1 MSKSRK
7 IHRDTLF
14 FVSLHVPD
22 TSGKQVN
29 NLPLS
34 RQKAKLVRI
43 ESPEDNP
50 LRPGLNLQHKIM
62 FVFLFLHFLS
72 IASGVVDVSLGFRGR
87 VVRDIAWLE
96 INIIECLDHR
106 LMGNEHTHYT
116 FDILQHHTTPVVH
129 PLYIFL
135 SRSRMSHCVIQLD
148 IFIHNIWMLSD
159 FTIVQVSSP
168 TITTSAATAKILEL
182 EPRLRKDRGCP
193 RFVIFIIC
201 LSCLPI
207 ILYRWRHAHRPQRQ
221 ETHHHQH
228 HLWKTLIT
236 FTFQPSKLSHTWSS
250 FSTTITKIFF
260 TTTTSSRKEVD

>member
-1 MSKSRK
+1 MFRPSPDGEWTYTLHIWHFTTSYNTSCPSIVHFSFPKS
-7 IHRDTLF
+7 DVTLR
-14 FVSLHVPD
+14 HP
-22 TSGKQVN
+22 
-29 NLPLS
+29 
-34 RQKAKLVRI
+34 VRHFH
-43 ESPEDNP
+43 PQY
-50 LRPGLNLQHKIM
+50 LN
-62 FVFLFLHFLS
+62 
-72 IASGVVDVSLGFRGR
+72 AFRF
-87 VVRDIAWLE
+87 
-96 INIIECLDHR
+96 
-106 LMGNEHTHYT
+106 YK
-116 FDILQHHTTPVVH
+116 
-129 PLYIFL
+129 
-135 SRSRMSHCVIQLD
+135 
-148 IFIHNIWMLSD
+148 
-159 FTIVQVSSP
+159 VQVSSP